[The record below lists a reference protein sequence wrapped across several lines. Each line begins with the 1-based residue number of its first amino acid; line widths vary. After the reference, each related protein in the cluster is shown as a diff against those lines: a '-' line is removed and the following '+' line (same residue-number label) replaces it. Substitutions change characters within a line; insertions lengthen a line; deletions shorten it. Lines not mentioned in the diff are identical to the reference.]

1 MQDFEPINN
10 KNYMLE
16 SSHLSPDYYSFY
28 KKFVPRR
35 FKTFCGKEIP
45 VERSKILK
53 EKEVKVQVLDLP
65 FIHSFNGEGL
75 EHAQGLFREL
85 SDADNLGIFNSK
97 AVKYLI
103 DFNWKQ
109 TKTYTII
116 FLFIPFIL
124 FQGTFIAYS
133 NVYNGQFDNPQS
145 EFEVGYI
152 TLSALLYLFSLYF
165 LMNELGQ
172 LVMTKTG
179 YFGWGFFWNAIDI
192 LPPCFIIAVVT
203 QRLR

>member
-1 MQDFEPINN
+1 MQDFQPVNN

-75 EHAQGLFREL
+75 EHAQGLFRQL

-103 DFNWKQ
+103 DFNWQ
-109 TKTYTII
+109 
-116 FLFIPFIL
+116 
-124 FQGTFIAYS
+124 
-133 NVYNGQFDNPQS
+133 
-145 EFEVGYI
+145 
-152 TLSALLYLFSLYF
+152 
-165 LMNELGQ
+165 
-172 LVMTKTG
+172 
-179 YFGWGFFWNAIDI
+179 
-192 LPPCFIIAVVT
+192 
-203 QRLR
+203 